1 MDFNV
6 ETLLRKTK
14 DDIAKS
20 LFIIIQIALVQ
31 VCTIFIIEVEVS
43 TIFFFSFYFFF
54 FLHESL
60 CRLPS
65 SPPKL
70 RQCGFKEIS
79 AYTKAT

>member
-31 VCTIFIIEVEVS
+31 VCTIFIIDVEVS
-43 TIFFFSFYFFF
+43 TIFFSFYF

-60 CRLPS
+60 CRLPG